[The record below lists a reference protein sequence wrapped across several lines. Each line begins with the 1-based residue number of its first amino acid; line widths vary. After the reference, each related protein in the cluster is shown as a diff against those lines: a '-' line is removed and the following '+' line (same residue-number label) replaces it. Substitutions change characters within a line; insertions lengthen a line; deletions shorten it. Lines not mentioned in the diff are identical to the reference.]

1 MSVNALVVAV
11 LQTGLPV
18 HSDAA
23 REAIVDERVRRAGL
37 TAGRVERNPRL
48 PEHLRARID
57 ELVAA
62 ARERLPR
69 AARADLVNA
78 ALRTALRA
86 DAERAAELVAAHA
99 RRLERAVAA

>member
-1 MSVNALVVAV
+1 
-11 LQTGLPV
+11 
-18 HSDAA
+18 
-23 REAIVDERVRRAGL
+23 
-37 TAGRVERNPRL
+37 
-48 PEHLRARID
+48 
-57 ELVAA
+57 
-62 ARERLPR
+62 LPR